1 MKKLLDLVLFTSILI
16 SQDVVT
22 TVSNEEYKGLV
33 TGIEEEFIVF
43 IRDNSKV
50 AQKIPI
56 KVVKEIKMLR
66 MGKIHSFSNF
76 DEISSDL
83 FKSEEELLAEK
94 EEQLIVEKCQSNL
107 NIRFMVIPIKDD
119 YYGLTEEVETL
130 LDDSCYS
137 VIDNID
143 GLAYLDEKKIR
154 GEDINDFH
162 LTSIGKDLKLNFI
175 LYGYTYTF
183 EEPFKYAGN
192 PTATAAD
199 LDRAQETRALAS
211 SGGTL
216 GGFKAGFYGND
227 KSLSRAANY
236 EEAVRGRATAE
247 AGTYLG
253 FTLFQIDIK
262 TGEKKILLNN
272 SRYRKL

>member
-1 MKKLLDLVLFTSILI
+1 MKKLLGLILFTSILI

-22 TVSNEEYKGLV
+22 TVGNEEYKGLV
-33 TGIEEEFIVF
+33 TGIEGELIVF

-76 DEISSDL
+76 YEIPSDL
-83 FKSEEELLAEK
+83 FKSY
-94 EEQLIVEKCQSNL
+94 EEQLKIEKCQSNSNL
-107 NIRFMVIPIKDD
+107 QFMVIPIKDD
-119 YYGLTEEVETL
+119 FYGLTEEVETS

-143 GLAYLDEKKIR
+143 GLAYLDEKKIS
-154 GEDINDFH
+154 GENINDFH

-199 LDRAQETRALAS
+199 LDRAQEIRALAS
-211 SGGTL
+211 SGGPL
-216 GGFKAGFYGND
+216 GGFKAGFYGSD
-227 KSLSRAANY
+227 KSLSRAANN
-236 EEAVRGRATAE
+236 EEAVRGRARAE

-253 FTLFQIDIK
+253 FTLFQIDIN
-262 TGEKKILLNN
+262 TGEKKILVNN
-272 SRYRKL
+272 SRFRKL